1 LIINFAGIKQRLLQF
16 LKGLYNG
23 NAQTKIKSQ
32 LQFIAA
38 LFLPSFFKKTE
49 EF

>member
-1 LIINFAGIKQRLLQF
+1 LPQF

-32 LQFIAA
+32 LQFIAV
-38 LFLPSFFKKTE
+38 LFLPSFLKKTD